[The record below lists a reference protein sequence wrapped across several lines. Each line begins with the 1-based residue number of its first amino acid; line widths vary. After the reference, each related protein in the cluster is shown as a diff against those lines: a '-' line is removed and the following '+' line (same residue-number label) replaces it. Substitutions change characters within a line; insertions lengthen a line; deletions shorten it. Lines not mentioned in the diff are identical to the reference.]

1 MSTEDNKANAR
12 RFYEEVWNQRNL
24 AITDELSAINFVDQS
39 LQPPVH
45 GLEGLKRFISMYL
58 TAFPDIH
65 FTIEDLISEGDK
77 VVVRYTATGT
87 HQGELMGIA
96 PTGKHATVTG
106 ITSTASKTARSWKA
120 GATLTLWACCNS
132 SAKSLRWEPNR
143 SF

>member
-65 FTIEDLISEGDK
+65 FTIEDLISDGDK

-106 ITSTASKTARSWKA
+106 ISINRFENGKVVESWSNFDA
-120 GATLTLWACCNS
+120 LGMLQQLGQIPALGA
-132 SAKSLRWEPNR
+132 K
-143 SF
+143 

>member
-106 ITSTASKTARSWKA
+106 ISINRFENGKVVESWSNFDA
-120 GATLTLWACCNS
+120 LGMLQQLGQIPALGA
-132 SAKSLRWEPNR
+132 K
-143 SF
+143 